1 MSQIEAA
8 VRPLHP
14 AAGAQ
19 ALAAADSV
27 KLAMDSLAEMKAE
40 NTVAIDLTAKS
51 SIADAM
57 IITTGRS
64 NRHVAAIAE
73 KVMEDLK
80 AHGRTGLRIE
90 GMPHC
95 DWVLIDA
102 GDVIV
107 HVFRPEVRAF
117 YNLEKL
123 WGEDRPGER
132 RAG

>member
-1 MSQIEAA
+1 MSSQEAA
-8 VRPLHP
+8 FRPLRP
-14 AAGAQ
+14 APGAQ
-19 ALAAADSV
+19 APAEGSATLV
-27 KLAMDSLAEMKAE
+27 MDSLAEMKAE
-40 NTVAIDLTAKS
+40 EMVVIDLKARS

-57 IITTGRS
+57 VIASGRS

-80 AHGRTGLRIE
+80 AQGRSDIRVEGL
-90 GMPHC
+90 PHA

-132 RAG
+132 RVG

>member
-1 MSQIEAA
+1 MPLEEAA

-19 ALAAADSV
+19 ALAADSA
-27 KLAMDSLAEMKAE
+27 KLVMDSLEEMKAE
-40 NTVAIDLTAKS
+40 TTVEIDLAAKS
-51 SIADAM
+51 SIADSM

-80 AHGRTGLRIE
+80 AHGRANVRVE
-90 GMPHC
+90 GMPNC